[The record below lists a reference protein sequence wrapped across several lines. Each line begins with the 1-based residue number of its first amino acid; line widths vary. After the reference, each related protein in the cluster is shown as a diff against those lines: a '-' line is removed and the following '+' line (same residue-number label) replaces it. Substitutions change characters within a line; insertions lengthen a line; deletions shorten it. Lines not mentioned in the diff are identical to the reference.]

1 MKKKAWSGRFEK
13 ELDKLAE
20 DYSESVSFD
29 ARLAPYDIRGSIAHV
44 KMLAHTGV
52 LKAGEAKRIVAG
64 LNSIA
69 RDVESGKFKFKVQYE
84 DVHLNI
90 ERALIMRIGDVG
102 GKVHTARS
110 RNDQV
115 MLDVL
120 MYLRDQVDDVQR
132 LIMEL
137 QEVLVGLAEA
147 TLDVVI
153 PGFTHMQH
161 AQPVLLAHHFL
172 AYFEMFQRDRSR
184 FAQLRKRVN
193 VMPLGSAALAG
204 TSFPID
210 REYVARELGFD
221 SVADNSI
228 DAVSDRDCVVEF
240 CSAASICMMHLSRL
254 AEELILW
261 STSEFGFIELDEAF
275 TTGSSIM
282 PQKKNAD
289 IAELARAKTGR
300 VYGNLIALLTVMKG
314 LPLAYNRDLQ
324 EDKEPLF
331 DTADTL
337 TRTLAVMAPMLG
349 TLTINRERIDQACR
363 EGYMNATELA
373 DYLARK
379 GVPFRE
385 AHRIVGKIVL
395 DCAREKRALD
405 ELSLKELRKY
415 SKEFA
420 DDALTCLSLE
430 SAVNNKTSYG
440 GTSPIRVHE
449 AIRKARRTLRKKY
462 SKSF

>member
-20 DYSESVSFD
+20 EYSESVSFD

-44 KMLAHTGV
+44 KMLTHTGV
-52 LKAGEAKRIVAG
+52 LKAGEAKQIVAG
-64 LNSIA
+64 LNAIA
-69 RDVESGKFKFKVQYE
+69 RDVESGKFKFKTHHE

-90 ERALIMRIGDVG
+90 ERALIKRIGDVG

-115 MLDVL
+115 VLDML
-120 MYLRDQVDDVQR
+120 MYLRDQIDDVQR

-137 QEVLVGLAEA
+137 QEALVGLAEK
-147 TLDVVI
+147 TVDVVI
-153 PGFTHMQH
+153 PGFTHLQH
-161 AQPVLLAHHFL
+161 AQPLLMAHHFL
-172 AYFEMFQRDRSR
+172 AYFEMLQRDRSR
-184 FAQLRKRVN
+184 FADLRKRVN

-204 TSFPID
+204 TSFAID
-210 REYVARELGFD
+210 RDYVARELGFD
-221 SVADNSI
+221 RVADNSI
-228 DAVSDRDCVVEF
+228 DAVSDRDCAVEF
-240 CSAASICMMHLSRL
+240 CAAASICMMHISRL
-254 AEELILW
+254 AEELVLW
-261 STSEFGFIELDEAF
+261 STSEFAFIELDDAF

-282 PQKKNAD
+282 PQKKNPD
-289 IAELARAKTGR
+289 MAELARAKTGR
-300 VYGNLIALLTVMKG
+300 VYGNLVALLTVLKA

-337 TRTLAVMAPMLG
+337 NRTLAVMAPMLG
-349 TLTINRERIDQACR
+349 TMTIDKDRAEQVCR

-385 AHRIVGKIVL
+385 AHRIVGTIVL

-415 SKEFA
+415 SKEFGK
-420 DDALTCLSLE
+420 DALACLSLM
-430 SAVNNKTSYG
+430 SAVKNKKSHG
-440 GTSPIRVHE
+440 GTSPTRVRK
-449 AIRKARRTLRKKY
+449 AIRKARADLKKARA
-462 SKSF
+462 

>member
-1 MKKKAWSGRFEK
+1 MKKAWNGRFEK

-20 DYSESVSFD
+20 EYSESVSFD
-29 ARLAPYDIRGSIAHV
+29 ARLAPCDIRGSIAHV

-52 LKAGEAKRIVAG
+52 LKAGEVKRIVAG
-64 LNSIA
+64 LNAIA
-69 RDVESGKFKFKVQYE
+69 RDVESGKFKFKTEYE

-90 ERALIMRIGDVG
+90 ERALIKRVGDVG

-115 MLDVL
+115 VLDML
-120 MYLRDQVDDVQR
+120 MYLRDQIDDVQR
-132 LIMEL
+132 LIAEL
-137 QEVLVGLAEA
+137 QGALVELAEK
-147 TLDVVI
+147 TVDVMI
-153 PGFTHMQH
+153 PGFTHLQH
-161 AQPVLLAHHFL
+161 AQPVVMAHHFL

-184 FAQLRKRVN
+184 FSELRKRAN

-221 SVADNSI
+221 RVADNSI
-228 DAVSDRDCVVEF
+228 DAVSDRDCAVEF
-240 CSAASICMMHLSRL
+240 CAAASICMMHISRL
-254 AEELILW
+254 AEELVLW
-261 STSEFGFIELDEAF
+261 STSEFGFIELDDAF

-282 PQKKNAD
+282 PQKKNPD

-300 VYGNLIALLTVMKG
+300 VYGNLVALLTVLKA

-337 TRTLAVMAPMLG
+337 NRTLAIMAPMLR
-349 TLTINRERIDQACR
+349 TLSINKDRAQQACR
-363 EGYMNATELA
+363 TGYMNATELA

-379 GVPFRE
+379 DVPFRE
-385 AHRIVGKIVL
+385 AHRIVGTIVL
-395 DCAREKRALD
+395 DCTKQKRALD
-405 ELSLKELRKY
+405 GLSLKELRKY
-415 SKEFA
+415 SKEFGE
-420 DDALTCLSLE
+420 DALASLSLE

-440 GTSPIRVHE
+440 GTSPTRVRK
-449 AIRKARRTLRKKY
+449 AIKKARRTLRKK
-462 SKSF
+462 